1 MHDTRSL
8 DYGDS
13 QAWLFGHSHHERCL
27 FDGFVRN
34 NLKSD
39 RPLSR
44 LLPLD
49 PVVELSQADEI
60 ARRILSRKSVSDEE
74 FRYVVMFNLTA
85 MTQLLWELSNNQL
98 NRSKNNPG
106 SDLSESGSRSG
117 LSRVKS
123 KAIRLAPLAAIAA
136 FLAGLGLGYILP

>member
-1 MHDTRSL
+1 M
-8 DYGDS
+8 
-13 QAWLFGHSHHERCL
+13 
-27 FDGFVRN
+27 
-34 NLKSD
+34 
-39 RPLSR
+39 
-44 LLPLD
+44 D

-98 NRSKNNPG
+98 DRSKNTLG
-106 SDLSESGSRSG
+106 SDLVGSRSRG
-117 LSRVKS
+117 GPSSVKN